1 MKLLGLVLA
10 LSLVLTACSNT
21 DGESS
26 EESTVDSSGSV
37 EVTDEESLSEE
48 ESTSGAQEGSATAKG
63 FNGDLTVTVKLED
76 GKLVETPKS
85 LVANTLPQAM
95 SYKKRKAL
103 RIALSYLPK
112 IWKWLAE
119 HFGVDTEQLM
129 DTITTFNANSK
140 NNEDPDFNLR
150 MLGWTIEQG
159 PFYMLKAGP
168 AVHHTMGGLKINTDA
183 QVLDTD
189 GNPIE
194 GLYAAGEVT
203 GGIHGNNRLGSAA
216 IADITVFGRIA
227 GENAANYSLD
237 K

>member
-159 PFYMLKAGP
+159 PSTCSKQ
-168 AVHHTMGGLKINTDA
+168 A
-183 QVLDTD
+183 QLSTTRWV
-189 GNPIE
+189 
-194 GLYAAGEVT
+194 V
-203 GGIHGNNRLGSAA
+203 
-216 IADITVFGRIA
+216 
-227 GENAANYSLD
+227 
-237 K
+237 